1 MDNHVYS
8 ILQVLSETNGIYTKY
23 QYFADVLNISLRTV
37 NRKISEVESFLNT
50 HDYKYY
56 ITRGKGIKLDLTKTK
71 NHELKDELILIAPNY
86 FSLHDRLT
94 FITLELLQSSD
105 YLQIDYL
112 AAKLKVSTNTIQSDL
127 DQVNDKLMFYNIKLI
142 KERGKGIITSGK
154 LADFSNIYTM
164 LVFENI
170 DIRKIDYFSNDLIH
184 LDVFKKTL
192 SPLVKE
198 NLLNITPLNFINDF
212 HNKLEESNS
221 ELRFYLAD
229 GTYLMMLINISNI
242 YYFIPKNICINS
254 LEDKKNKNF
263 LRTLFSEKK
272 LVSKQLINYLI
283 SFFSSARITNTID
296 GIYAIDEDKLSIE
309 KEQNLIL
316 EELLNEFY
324 EEIELSSKFVHSLKQ
339 HLILFIKRYNKKY
352 QIPIQYTNHFLKEYQ
367 DIALRVK
374 TTLINLGYKEILDD
388 EVVYISI
395 HLLGA
400 ILEKKN
406 QHNHVKV
413 ALICFSGFGTSHVL
427 KETLIKKFQNL
438 EIYSIYTTN
447 NIDELE
453 LIKNGVGMIISTVPV
468 DITFMPTVL
477 VNPFLTEIDLE
488 KISNM
493 IKMRKDKKNMKNYST
508 KTSKLDDLQQ
518 KLINN
523 IVEQIY
529 FKEIDYVNSL
539 EELIKI
545 IVRDNF
551 LMEERKELEDK
562 LMAREKLG
570 SSILSEDKLLLLH
583 TRYKSYTRL
592 GVIRLGHTFKHPE
605 NNVPIN
611 IILFMIVPEQ
621 NNRDIISLVSKI
633 SESLITED
641 KFIYDLK
648 NINEKNLGNL
658 FLEIIKND

>member
-8 ILQVLSETNGIYTKY
+8 ILQVLSETNRIYTKY
-23 QYFADVLNISLRTV
+23 QYFAGVLNISLRTV

-71 NHELKDELILIAPNY
+71 NRELKNELMLIAPNY

-112 AAKLKVSTNTIQSDL
+112 AAKLKVSINTIQSDL
-127 DQVNDKLMFYNIKLI
+127 DQVNDKLIFHNIKLI
-142 KERGKGIITSGK
+142 KERGKGIITSGE
-154 LADFSNIYTM
+154 LADFSNIYTL

-170 DIRKIDYFSNDLIH
+170 DIRKIDYFSNNLIH
-184 LDVFKKTL
+184 LDVFKRTL
-192 SPLVKE
+192 SPLVKK
-198 NLLNITPLNFINDF
+198 NLLNITPLDFINGF
-212 HNKLEESNS
+212 HNKLEENNS

-229 GTYLMMLINISNI
+229 GTYLMLLINISNI
-242 YYFIPKNICINS
+242 YYLIPNDIRINS
-254 LEDKKNKNF
+254 IEDKKIKSF
-263 LRTLFSEKK
+263 LKILFSEKK
-272 LVSKQLINYLI
+272 LISKQLINYLI
-283 SFFSSARITNTID
+283 TFFSSARITNTID
-296 GIYAIDEDKLSIE
+296 GAYTIDEDKLSIE
-309 KEQNLIL
+309 KEQHLIL

-324 EEIELSSKFVHSLKQ
+324 EEIELSSKFVHSLEQ
-339 HLILFIKRYNKKY
+339 HLILFIKRYNKKH
-352 QIPIQYTNHFLKEYQ
+352 QMPIQYTNHFLKEYQ

-374 TTLINLGYKEILDD
+374 TILIHLGYKEILDD

-427 KETLIKKFQNL
+427 KETLIKKFHNL

-468 DITFMPTVL
+468 DITFIPTVL

-488 KISNM
+488 KINNM
-493 IKMRKDKKNMKNYST
+493 LRMKKDKKNMRNYSN
-508 KTSKLDDLQQ
+508 KISKLNDLQQ
-518 KLINN
+518 ELINN
-523 IVEQIY
+523 IVEEIY
-529 FKEIDYVNSL
+529 FKEIDYVSSL
-539 EELIKI
+539 EELVKI

-551 LMEERKELEDK
+551 ITEERNELEDK
-562 LMAREKLG
+562 ILAREKLG

-592 GVIRLGHTFKHPE
+592 GVIRLKYALEHPE

-621 NNRDIISLVSKI
+621 NNTDIISLVSKI
-633 SESLITED
+633 SESLITKD
-641 KFIYDLK
+641 KFIDDLK
-648 NINEKNLGNL
+648 NIDERYLSNL
-658 FLEIIKND
+658 FMETIKNN